1 MDRVVIMEARKKE
14 PQQVLA
20 DGADGP
26 LGRHVMSIGM
36 IEAAKLLVGGE
47 QIGDSLFPRFVH
59 N

>member
-1 MDRVVIMEARKKE
+1 
-14 PQQVLA
+14 
-20 DGADGP
+20 
-26 LGRHVMSIGM
+26 MSIGM